1 MTYKYKKAPT
11 NRQLRVSEIIR
22 QEMAQIFTRGEV
34 FHPAFEKI
42 PFTVLDVKTSADL
55 KISTIFIHSVDE
67 KFDKDLVKA
76 LNILAPEYRKKLSVR
91 MQLKF
96 LPQIRFEID
105 RHIDDKIRL
114 EKLLD
119 TIGKEKV

>member
-1 MTYKYKKAPT
+1 
-11 NRQLRVSEIIR
+11 
-22 QEMAQIFTRGEV
+22 MAQIFTRGEV